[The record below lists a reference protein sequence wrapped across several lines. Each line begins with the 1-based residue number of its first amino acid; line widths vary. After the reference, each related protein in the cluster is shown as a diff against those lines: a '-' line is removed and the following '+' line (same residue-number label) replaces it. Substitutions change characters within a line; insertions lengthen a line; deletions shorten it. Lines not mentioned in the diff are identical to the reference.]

1 MLIGLVGKA
10 MAGKSIAAS
19 YLEHVHSFQE
29 AAFAD
34 PLRAGL
40 KAMLLLKDS
49 DFEQDRKEIPVDWIG
64 QSPRQLLQSLG
75 TEWGRNLV
83 HRHIWVIAMAQK
95 LRPVLRI
102 GNDVVI
108 SDVRFVD
115 EAEMVHRLGGQIWRI
130 VRPGAETTAHSDHPS
145 EQEHARIVED
155 VTLINDGTQEQ
166 LFESI
171 DDALC
176 GWIARG
182 GDDPAQGLSITKAEQ
197 VRMCGNSVSPPV
209 AAALVAANI
218 GEMRINPLQ
227 EKHS

>member
-1 MLIGLVGKA
+1 
-10 MAGKSIAAS
+10 
-19 YLEHVHSFQE
+19 
-29 AAFAD
+29 
-34 PLRAGL
+34 
-40 KAMLLLKDS
+40 
-49 DFEQDRKEIPVDWIG
+49 
-64 QSPRQLLQSLG
+64 
-75 TEWGRNLV
+75 
-83 HRHIWVIAMAQK
+83 
-95 LRPVLRI
+95 
-102 GNDVVI
+102 
-108 SDVRFVD
+108 
-115 EAEMVHRLGGQIWRI
+115 
-130 VRPGAETTAHSDHPS
+130 
-145 EQEHARIVED
+145 

>member
-19 YLEHVHSFQE
+19 YLEHVHGFHG

-34 PLRAGL
+34 PMRAGL
-40 KAMLLLKDS
+40 KALLLM
-49 DFEQDRKEIPVDWIG
+49 QDRDFDPERMEIPIEWIG

-130 VRPGAETTAHSDHPS
+130 VRPGAETTAHTDHTS
-145 EQEHARIVED
+145 EQEQSRILED
-155 VTLINDGTQEQ
+155 ATLINDGTQEE
-166 LFESI
+166 LFEAI

-182 GDDPAQGLSITKAEQ
+182 RDLEVTDQ
-197 VRMCGNSVSPPV
+197 
-209 AAALVAANI
+209 AAA
-218 GEMRINPLQ
+218 
-227 EKHS
+227 